1 MIFQYIQ
8 KHRDHIL
15 VPVVVVGLELY
26 IGWGVGIY
34 NQAVTQCS
42 GLGHYSAYEQN
53 QTPCANPAAVL
64 FKLATEVNTE
74 VVSFIHR

>member
-1 MIFQYIQ
+1 MIFQYSQ
-8 KHRDHIL
+8 NQHRDIYEAIGCAVL
-15 VPVVVVGLELY
+15 GLY
-26 IGWGVGIY
+26 IGWGVGIN

-42 GLGHYSAYEQN
+42 GLGHYSAYEQS

-74 VVSFIHR
+74 VVSLIHR